1 MEQWQALGIR
11 GCFGLGI
18 HMEKRVVFSAARF
31 RRMGHGAEDV
41 SREARDGGR
50 RISNVLA
57 LLQLDLVAVFN
68 EFLAR
73 TFLVVAL
80 GVFED
85 GPEIGNTEND
95 IGTDEGFLQRLD
107 IVDVA
112 FDDLDTFG
120 RPLLGTYRLRIAG
133 HATNFPTGGVKI
145 RLGNRASLYV
155 VASGRGKNLGAI
167 QPVFNRIDNWGLPVR
182 R

>member
-1 MEQWQALGIR
+1 MKRWQALGIR

-18 HMEKRVVFSAARF
+18 HVKQRVVFSAARF
-31 RRMGHGAEDV
+31 RCMGHGAEDI

-50 RISNVLA
+50 RISDVLA

-80 GVFED
+80 RVFED
-85 GPEIGNTEND
+85 GPEISNTEDD
-95 IGTDEGFLQRLD
+95 IGADECALQRLD

-112 FDDLDTFG
+112 LDDLGTFG
-120 RPLLGTYRLRIAG
+120 RPLLGTCKLGIAS

-145 RLGNRASLYV
+145 RVGDRASL
-155 VASGRGKNLGAI
+155 
-167 QPVFNRIDNWGLPVR
+167 
-182 R
+182 

>member
-1 MEQWQALGIR
+1 
-11 GCFGLGI
+11 
-18 HMEKRVVFSAARF
+18 MEKRVVFSAARF
-31 RRMGHGAEDV
+31 RRMGHRAEDV

-50 RISNVLA
+50 RISDVLA

-85 GPEIGNTEND
+85 GPKVCNTEDD
-95 IGTDEGFLQRLD
+95 IGTNECSLQRLD
-107 IVDVA
+107 VIDIA
-112 FDDLDTFG
+112 LDDLGTFG
-120 RPLLGTYRLRIAG
+120 RPLLGTSRLRTAS

-145 RLGNRASLYV
+145 RVGNRASL
-155 VASGRGKNLGAI
+155 
-167 QPVFNRIDNWGLPVR
+167 
-182 R
+182 